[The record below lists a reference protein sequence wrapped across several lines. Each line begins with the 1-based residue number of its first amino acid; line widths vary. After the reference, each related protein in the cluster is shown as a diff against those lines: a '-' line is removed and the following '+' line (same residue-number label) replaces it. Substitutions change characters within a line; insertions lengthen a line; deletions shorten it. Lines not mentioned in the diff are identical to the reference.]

1 MGAPIAAPSAPGTDE
16 CATTA
21 RTCLNVPVP
30 PSAAL
35 KTAQKIAVISMHQTG
50 KNTSTPMTLKY
61 PPKRL
66 RDCIC
71 WYIWSLTVRPV
82 ISSICCTCMSSAACR
97 PRSVNCG
104 APDAIPI
111 TRAQR
116 KRMPTA
122 LGDRTTSS
130 YVALGDVMMPMARVI
145 RLFAGA
151 GGGRGWFMGRTLWK
165 AGSEGGKPSNCTA
178 GEQST
183 ICGEAGFRRQQPG
196 VGRGFRGPQTRVGR
210 GFSPGR
216 VGHLPKALLLT
227 SWLIVL
233 ALVPS
238 IAVAQQ
244 SYEVVGVRAL
254 GMAGAFV
261 AVADDSTAVFWNPAG
276 LVSGQPVGGNF
287 EWGQFQFGNRDA
299 VPNPGPFEGKSTL
312 WSLGSW
318 PVGLSMGKFQQT
330 VLVPGSTEAP
340 VAFNTRTSYMGVTV
354 LQTLLENVVVGS
366 TLKWVRGRTERALAV
381 GGTVEEALDHGSDLE
396 GEKDDDFDLDLGIMG
411 NFHPLRVG
419 LTVRNMLEP
428 KFGHVA
434 ENEITL
440 KRRARLGLAL
450 LPATGL
456 TLAIDFDLDT
466 ADLESGPSRII
477 AFGGE

>member
-1 MGAPIAAPSAPGTDE
+1 
-16 CATTA
+16 
-21 RTCLNVPVP
+21 
-30 PSAAL
+30 
-35 KTAQKIAVISMHQTG
+35 
-50 KNTSTPMTLKY
+50 
-61 PPKRL
+61 
-66 RDCIC
+66 
-71 WYIWSLTVRPV
+71 
-82 ISSICCTCMSSAACR
+82 
-97 PRSVNCG
+97 
-104 APDAIPI
+104 
-111 TRAQR
+111 
-116 KRMPTA
+116 
-122 LGDRTTSS
+122 
-130 YVALGDVMMPMARVI
+130 MMPMARAI
-145 RLFAGA
+145 RPFAGA
-151 GGGRGWFMGRTLWK
+151 GGGGGTGWFMGRTFWK
-165 AGSEGGKPSNCTA
+165 AGSESGNPSNCTA
-178 GEQST
+178 REQST
-183 ICGEAGFRRQQPG
+183 ICGEAGFRGPRTAAR
-196 VGRGFRGPQTRVGR
+196 RGLNHQTDVGR
-210 GFSPGR
+210 GFSPGAG
-216 VGHLPKALLLT
+216 VGHLPKTLRLTFWLLVLT
-227 SWLIVL
+227 
-233 ALVPS
+233 LVPS
-238 IAVAQQ
+238 IAAAQQ

-330 VLVPGSTEAP
+330 VLVPDISGAP
-340 VAFNTRTSYMGVTV
+340 AAFNTRTSYLGVTV
-354 LQTLLENVVVGS
+354 LQTLLENVVIGS
-366 TLKWVRGRTERALAV
+366 TLKWVRGRTDRALAV
-381 GGTVEEALDHGSDLE
+381 GGTVEEALDHGNDLE
-396 GEKDDDFDLDLGIMG
+396 GDKDDDFDLDLGLMG

-466 ADLESGPSRII
+466 ADLEGGPSRII
-477 AFGGE
+477 AFGGEARLNTRMAVRSGLRWSTTGPKRMVGAVGGSFMIRPRFWLDGHFSQGGTDELRAFSLALRAGM